1 LDIRIKTSKI
11 LDTGIKTS
19 KFLNFEKI
27 LTIISRHRR
36 PHGNISQQ
44 PMKQPS
50 LDPKIRLRMDF
61 LERQQQKHP
70 HQISR
75 NAINIIDQHKQ
86 HFEQRSWI
94 PNNISEI

>member
-1 LDIRIKTSKI
+1 
-11 LDTGIKTS
+11 
-19 KFLNFEKI
+19 
-27 LTIISRHRR
+27 
-36 PHGNISQQ
+36 
-44 PMKQPS
+44 
-50 LDPKIRLRMDF
+50 MDF